1 MTKFICLNCNDEYD
15 RLPFGGYC
23 DNTLACTG
31 ADLLDVETGNIVEA
45 YQPVQQLHPSNNGY
59 PLRYQTVIKDVRFVR
74 ISELRMSDPYDL
86 ILL

>member
-45 YQPVQQLHPSNNGY
+45 Y
-59 PLRYQTVIKDVRFVR
+59 
-74 ISELRMSDPYDL
+74 
-86 ILL
+86 